1 MGMVA
6 VTSHKWS
13 VEEFH
18 ALPETPGKVVE
29 LLDGE
34 LLVSPAPRFA
44 HQRAV
49 RVLGF
54 KLDAYVEA
62 HGIAELFSSPTEL
75 TPDPWTAV
83 QPDIIVVSLID
94 GQPIRDGVT
103 PTPRLVVE
111 VLSPSTARFD
121 RGRKRALYQRLG
133 VEYWIVDL
141 DAQLVEQWMP
151 NAISPVIC
159 QSEIAWAPTDAP
171 EPFRL
176 DLTAFFAR
184 VIPGGP

>member
-6 VTSHKWS
+6 VTSRKWS

-18 ALPETPGKVVE
+18 ALPESPGQLVE

-34 LLVSPAPRFA
+34 LLMTPAPRRT

-49 RVLGF
+49 AVLF
-54 KLDAYVEA
+54 EA
-62 HGIAELFSSPTEL
+62 LLPFVRTLGAEVLSTPEEVS
-75 TPDPWTAV
+75 PDPWTAV
-83 QPDIIVVSLID
+83 QPDLVVLPFVAGRLARDDEQPVPLLI
-94 GQPIRDGVT
+94 
-103 PTPRLVVE
+103 VE

-133 VEYWIVDL
+133 VTYWIVDL

-151 NAISPVIC
+151 EAVSPVVC
-159 QSEIAWAPTDAP
+159 HEELRWHPESAT

-176 DLTAFFAR
+176 DLPAFFAR
-184 VIPGGP
+184 VIPGGA